1 MNNSDIILTFQL
13 FSAQFTC
20 LKYIT
25 YKNYRIKLFFIL
37 KEKYTQ
43 DASDTDNSYME
54 VKQIIVAEGFYY
66 YFFYFN
72 FKYAEIDILCTFFV
86 YTKLCFKQCYASF
99 ASRLNYK
106 KVRDRW

>member
-1 MNNSDIILTFQL
+1 
-13 FSAQFTC
+13 
-20 LKYIT
+20 
-25 YKNYRIKLFFIL
+25 
-37 KEKYTQ
+37 
-43 DASDTDNSYME
+43 ME

-66 YFFYFN
+66 YFFL
-72 FKYAEIDILCTFFV
+72 ILISNMLKLTFYVHLFV